1 MTLSGHF
8 WQKKLSVFALVD
20 MLAHA
25 CARARGGGDGG
36 GGGGGGVV
44 EQVTIGA
51 SLTSV
56 NKHKQNALQLAEMG
70 KWTGADISI
79 TYKQAP

>member
-1 MTLSGHF
+1 
-8 WQKKLSVFALVD
+8 
-20 MLAHA
+20 
-25 CARARGGGDGG
+25 
-36 GGGGGGVV
+36 VV